1 VLKEI
6 MENVSFDILN
16 KKIIDLAN
24 AVEEIKIQINLLKNN
39 SLNIYDSELREELN
53 EWDKLSTQTLEN
65 FESKI

>member
-1 VLKEI
+1 

>member
-1 VLKEI
+1 

-16 KKIIDLAN
+16 KKIINLAN
-24 AVEEIKIQINLLKNN
+24 AIEDIKIQINLLKNN
-39 SLNIYDSELREELN
+39 PLNIYDSELREELN

>member
-1 VLKEI
+1 

-24 AVEEIKIQINLLKNN
+24 AIEDIKIQINLLKNN

>member
-1 VLKEI
+1 

-24 AVEEIKIQINLLKNN
+24 AIEDIKIQINLLKNN
-39 SLNIYDSELREELN
+39 PLNIYDSELREELN